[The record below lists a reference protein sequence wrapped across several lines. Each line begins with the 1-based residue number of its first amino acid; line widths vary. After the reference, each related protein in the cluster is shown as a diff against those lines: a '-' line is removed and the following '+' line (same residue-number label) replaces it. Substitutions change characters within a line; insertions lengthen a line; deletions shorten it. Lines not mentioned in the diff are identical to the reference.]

1 MSRYSIALGKED
13 FKFSCA
19 HFTLFGPEVAER
31 LHGHNYQV
39 RVEVG
44 GDTLDA
50 LGVLVDFAR
59 VKTAI
64 RRLCA
69 ELDSLTLIPSRSDLL
84 TVRDDGDEV
93 EVRYDDRRYVF
104 PRPDVVVLP
113 LVNTTVE
120 LFAEMF
126 WNRLAEELAE
136 TPVTTLSVEVGE
148 TAGQSCIYRAVLP
161 G

>member
-44 GDTLDA
+44 GDALDE

-59 VKTAI
+59 VKEVI

-84 TVRDDGDEV
+84 TVQETDDEV

-126 WNRLAEELAE
+126 WRRLAEELAD
-136 TPVTTLSVEVGE
+136 TLATVLSVEVGE
-148 TAGQSCIYRAVLP
+148 TAGQSCIYRAALP

>member
-19 HFTLFGPEVAER
+19 HFTLFGPDVAER

-59 VKTAI
+59 VKEVI

-69 ELDSLTLIPSRSDLL
+69 ELDSLTLIPAQSKLL
-84 TVRDDGDEV
+84 RVNEGVDDV
-93 EVRYDDRRYVF
+93 EVLYHDRRYVF
-104 PRPDVVVLP
+104 PRKDVVILP

-126 WNRLAEELAE
+126 WRRLARELS
-136 TPVTTLSVEVGE
+136 TTLVNTLSVEVGE
-148 TAGQSCIYRAVLP
+148 TAGQSCIYRAALP